1 MNYPAEA
8 FQTWLAGLHKWHG
21 WLQLS
26 AERPYMHA
34 EEEYNRHY
42 GVNAPDPAE
51 GEGLCNLLKTHGV
64 DTSGPALEIGCG
76 TGFLTYGVAKNYP
89 GPDYLITDPSPTFL
103 RLTQEQFSEDFT
115 GQTRRHYAVLNADDL
130 GVLPAGMFSVIAL
143 RSTLHHILKVED
155 FIAAAACA
163 LRPGGALIMGA
174 EPCEA
179 GYLLMAA
186 VAQSIPNALKA
197 AGVEMQPAWTAKLN
211 EFTDTVQYC
220 CNRDLDKTYA
230 EDKHFFS
237 THELAEMGAR
247 HALNLKFF
255 PTAAFRDFAPPF
267 IPGFHCF
274 SRFFLIYMEFC
285 MRFEPEFMEEI
296 RRHLMP
302 QLKYIDECH
311 RVHPGPAITGV
322 FLLKKNL
329 LPANE

>member
-1 MNYPAEA
+1 MKSSADA
-8 FQTWLAGLHKWHG
+8 FHPWLASLRKWHG

-26 AERPYMHA
+26 AERAYMHA
-34 EEEYNRHY
+34 EEEYNTHY
-42 GVNAPDPAE
+42 GVTAPDPAE
-51 GEGLCNLLKTHGV
+51 GEGLCNLLKTHAV

-76 TGFLTYGVAKNYP
+76 TGFLTHGVARHYP
-89 GPDYLITDPSPTFL
+89 GPDFLITDPSPTFL
-103 RLTQEQFSEDFT
+103 RITQEQFGPDFPGT
-115 GQTRRHYAVLNADDL
+115 ARRHYAVLNADDL
-130 GVLPAGMFSVIAL
+130 GQLPDQMFSVIAL
-143 RSTLHHILKVED
+143 RSTLHHILEVDD
-155 FIAAAACA
+155 FIASAARA

-197 AGVEMQPAWTAKLN
+197 AGVEMQPTWTAKLN

-237 THELAEMGAR
+237 PHELAELGAR
-247 HALNLKFF
+247 HGLGLKFF
-255 PTAAFRDFAPPF
+255 PTAIFRDFAPPY

-285 MRFEPEFMEEI
+285 MRFDPAFMIHI
-296 RRHLMP
+296 RQHLMP
-302 QLKYIDECH
+302 QLKFIDDCH
-311 RVHPGPAITGV
+311 RVHAGPAISSI
-322 FLLKKNL
+322 FLLKKTS
-329 LPANE
+329 

>member
-1 MNYPAEA
+1 MTENNGQFDAWIA
-8 FQTWLAGLHKWHG
+8 SLRKWHG

-26 AERPYMHA
+26 AERAYMHA
-34 EEEYNRHY
+34 EEEYNSHY

-51 GEGLCNLLKTHGV
+51 GEGLCNLLKTHAV

-76 TGFLTYGVAKNYP
+76 TGFLTYGTALHYP
-89 GPDYLITDPSPTFL
+89 GPDLLITDPSPAFL
-103 RLTQEQFSEDFT
+103 QITREQFDANFA
-115 GQTRRHYAVLNADDL
+115 GRARRHFAILNADDL
-130 GVLPAGMFSVIAL
+130 GQLPDRMFSVISM
-143 RSTLHHILKVED
+143 RSTLHHILRYED
-155 FIAAAACA
+155 FIADTARC
-163 LRPGGALIMGA
+163 LRPNGALIMGA

-197 AGVEMQPAWTAKLN
+197 AGVEMQPAWTAKLT

-220 CNRDLDKTYA
+220 CNRDIDKTYA

-237 THELAEMGAR
+237 PHELSDLGAK
-247 HALNLKFF
+247 HGLDLKFL
-255 PTAAFRDFAPPF
+255 PTAQFRDFAPPY

-285 MRFEPEFMEEI
+285 MRFEPAFMEQI

-302 QLKYIDECH
+302 QLKFIDDCH
-311 RVHPGPAITGV
+311 RVHAGPAITGV
-322 FLLKKNL
+322 FLFRK
-329 LPANE
+329 ES

>member
-1 MNYPAEA
+1 MNPPPDS
-8 FQTWLAGLHKWHG
+8 FTRWISGLRKWHG

-42 GVNAPDPAE
+42 GVTTPDPGE
-51 GEGLCNLLKTHGV
+51 GEGLCNLLRTHQV

-76 TGFLTYGVAKNYP
+76 TGFLTHGVARHYP
-89 GPDYLITDPSPTFL
+89 GPDYLITDPSATFL
-103 RLTQEQFSEDFT
+103 RLTQEQFGDDFPGT
-115 GQTRRHYAVLNADDL
+115 TRRHYAVLNADDL
-130 GVLPAGMFSVIAL
+130 GLLPAGMFSVIAL
-143 RSTLHHILKVED
+143 RSTLHHILKPDD
-155 FIAAAACA
+155 FIAAAARA
-163 LRPGGALIMGA
+163 LRPDGALIMGA

-197 AGVEMQPAWTAKLN
+197 AGVEMQPAWTAKLV

-220 CNRDLDKTYA
+220 CNRDLDKTHA

-237 THELAEMGAR
+237 PHELAESGAR
-247 HALNLKFF
+247 QGLTLKFY

-267 IPGFHCF
+267 IPSFRCF
-274 SRFFLIYMEFC
+274 SNFFLIYMEFC
-285 MRFEPEFMEEI
+285 MRFEPAFMEQI

-302 QLKYIDECH
+302 QLKFIDECH
-311 RVHPGPAITGV
+311 RRHAGPAITGV
-322 FLLKKNL
+322 FLFKK
-329 LPANE
+329 A